1 MKLRNN
7 KIKIARN
14 MENLGCEIGQ
24 CPSIELRA
32 GENMEN
38 NQSEQIT
45 LATLLTAIN
54 QLSND
59 IGKVNNRLDKLEEQ
73 NNQLEQ
79 RLINKL
85 DEREIEI
92 KLDWIEK
99 ENILTNRIDQCI
111 GAHKEHMVEKS
122 KEMYDEALKD
132 RNFEIE
138 EIMKTESELNKRLD
152 KLESHEMTNNAIKK
166 NCVN

>member
-45 LATLLTAIN
+45 LATLLEAIK
-54 QLSND
+54 QLSRETKED
-59 IGKVNNRLDKLEEQ
+59 I
-73 NNQLEQ
+73 
-79 RLINKL
+79 
-85 DEREIEI
+85 
-92 KLDWIEK
+92 
-99 ENILTNRIDQCI
+99 
-111 GAHKEHMVEKS
+111 
-122 KEMYDEALKD
+122 
-132 RNFEIE
+132 
-138 EIMKTESELNKRLD
+138 
-152 KLESHEMTNNAIKK
+152 
-166 NCVN
+166 